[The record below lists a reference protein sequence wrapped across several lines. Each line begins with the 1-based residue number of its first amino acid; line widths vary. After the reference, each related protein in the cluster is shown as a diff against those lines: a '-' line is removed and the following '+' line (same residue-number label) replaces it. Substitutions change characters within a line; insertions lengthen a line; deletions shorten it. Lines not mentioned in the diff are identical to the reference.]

1 MYSPK
6 IYEELVP
13 VLYRLAKKR
22 GLRMTTLV
30 NQIISREIRKEEK
43 RNGGFI
49 DPSGREPVHNE
60 RRA

>member
-6 IYEELVP
+6 ISEELIP
-13 VLYRLAKKR
+13 ALYRLAKKR
-22 GLRMTTLV
+22 GLRMTAFV

-43 RNGGFI
+43 RDGGFI
-49 DPSGREPVHNE
+49 DPPRREPIHNE